1 MYGDINQLFERVI
14 ALYDSKGDPR
24 QMMSSIVQMNPNINQ
39 FSSQFNNMT
48 QGQSRPQAYL
58 QMAKQLGV
66 NDKNL
71 DGLSRM
77 LGIK

>member
-24 QMMSSIVQMNPNINQ
+24 QMMSSIVRTNPNINQ
-39 FSSQFNNMT
+39 FSLQFNNMT